1 MNNQTIIVYRFN
13 SLYQILKEIEK
24 YINFNVI
31 EVSTEKSLINE
42 IKSLNNFL
50 IITKKKILN
59 LDHQFI
65 LSQLPIK
72 MFKIIEKLNIEFL
85 KQKFVEQSKVIINN
99 YIIDINAREMSSKNI
114 KLKLTEKEVN
124 TIIYLSKVNKPISAN
139 ELQTKVWDYNS
150 DLETHTVETHI
161 YRLRKKISQNFLDD
175 NFIISRNNGYQINKK
190 NPIIRDLY
198 TKKYKPKIVRP
209 KKGKGSFKRKKI

>member
-59 LDHQFI
+59 FDHQFI
-65 LSQLPIK
+65 LSQLPTK

-85 KQKFVEQSKVIINN
+85 KQQFVEQSKVIINN
-99 YIIDINAREMSSKNI
+99 YIIDINAREMSSKNV

-161 YRLRKKISQNFLDD
+161 YRLRKKIFQNFLDD
-175 NFIISRNNGYQINKK
+175 NFIISKNNGYQIK
-190 NPIIRDLY
+190 
-198 TKKYKPKIVRP
+198 
-209 KKGKGSFKRKKI
+209 